1 MIFKLKQ
8 LRYFFYLLAFF
19 AFAFTSLDSFGYEDE
34 FWSID
39 IVDEFSWA
47 SFDLIKEV
55 DVHPPGAYVI
65 NWALITVFKSWS
77 LVRLWSSV
85 FLIIGVVIFSERLV
99 KRFGPG
105 VFWVVLIF
113 LLINPAFY
121 LLCTGIR
128 WYAYFVPL
136 FLLGPW
142 FTQHFNRKDW
152 IYYFVWIALL
162 GYLNYLIFVIG
173 IPLTLY
179 FYLSDQRNLKE
190 KTVDLI
196 YGGLVFLLIY
206 GIEIKNFYVYH
217 LFDTSGQVGSI
228 QANALSFFTFYFS
241 NQGLFPLSVFGLLG
255 ALGFAL
261 LMVYMVFNYQ
271 RLNYVL
277 ILSLV
282 AIWSLYFM
290 GGVGVKARNFVAITG
305 FFVLFIVHLF
315 ELKGRFRIFM
325 FAAFGIIGISNLVGV
340 WNVMSHEDSI
350 KANWNMPFKEIISH
364 ADSIASR
371 DSNVIILSHDPGI
384 SYTLMKKGHKVAGY
398 YHLSKGLENINP
410 SRILVYHT
418 YYGGM
423 MTQYRQ
429 EWDTLVDHLKV
440 NQGGVKIFGD
450 DKYADI
456 KRKKDPQYPDYYCQF
471 IDCLNP
477 DSTWKSVLSWDNMS
491 PTKVK

>member
-1 MIFKLKQ
+1 MIFSNKQ
-8 LRYFFYLLAFF
+8 VRFLFYFLSFCAL
-19 AFAFTSLDSFGYEDE
+19 AFTSLDSFGYEDE

-65 NWALITVFKSWS
+65 NWVLITFLKSWS
-77 LVRLWSSV
+77 LVRLCSTILLMLSV
-85 FLIIGVVIFSERLV
+85 VVFSERLV
-99 KRFGPG
+99 KKYGAE

-113 LLINPAFY
+113 LLVNPAFY

-142 FTQHFNRKDW
+142 FKKQFSRLDW
-152 IYYFVWIALL
+152 VFFFVWLSLL
-162 GYLNYLIFVIG
+162 GYLNYLVFVIG

-179 FYLSDQRNLKE
+179 FYFSDQRNF
-190 KTVDLI
+190 KTKTTDLI
-196 YGGLVFLLIY
+196 IGGMVFLLFY

-217 LFDTSGQVGSI
+217 LFDTSGQVGGI
-228 QANALSFFTFYFS
+228 QANALSFFTYYFS
-241 NQGLFPLSVFGLLG
+241 NQGLFPLSVFGLIS
-255 ALGFAL
+255 AMGFL
-261 LMVYMVFNYQ
+261 LLSVFMV
-271 RLNYVL
+271 LNYKKLNYILV
-277 ILSLV
+277 LSLV
-282 AIWSLYFM
+282 AIWILYFI

-315 ELKGRFRIFM
+315 HLQSRFRMLLFVG
-325 FAAFGIIGISNLVGV
+325 FAIIGISNLVGV
-340 WNVMSHEDSI
+340 WNVVTHEDSI
-350 KANWNMPFKEIISH
+350 KANWNMPFKEIVAH

-384 SYTLMKKGHKVAGY
+384 SYTLMKKCHKVAGY
-398 YHLSKGLENINP
+398 YHLSKGLENVNP

-423 MTQYRQ
+423 MTHYRQ
-429 EWDTLVDHLKV
+429 EWDALVDNLKR
-440 NQGGVKIFGD
+440 NKGEVKIFGN
-450 DKYADI
+450 DKYANI
-456 KRKKDPQYPDYYCQF
+456 KRRKDPQYPNYYCEF
-471 IDCLNP
+471 TECLNP